1 MERRTESNKSWN
13 PVPPPASSRRMAGS
27 MAPRASSSSGAA
39 QDGSNRGGIEWGM
52 ETPALE
58 CGVLKFWGFAGQQ
71 KDGNAP
77 RDR

>member
-13 PVPPPASSRRMAGS
+13 PVGAGVE
-27 MAPRASSSSGAA
+27 A
-39 QDGSNRGGIEWGM
+39 QQERVQGGDAGVLVVGGGVKLDRIEEGIEWGM

-58 CGVLKFWGFAGQQ
+58 WVLKFWGFAGWQ

>member
-1 MERRTESNKSWN
+1 
-13 PVPPPASSRRMAGS
+13 MAWFQGS
-27 MAPRASSSSGAA
+27 AGVLVVGSGVKL
-39 QDGSNRGGIEWGM
+39 DRIEEGIERGL

-58 CGVLKFWGFAGQQ
+58 CGVLKFWGFAGRQ